1 MTSFI
6 KVFVGDERGEAEV
19 IVMRRDG
26 VTGLDVLGF
35 VQNVIGLFDM
45 EALAQAEG
53 RTFKHPLAGGVGAL
67 PISNAAGLGE
77 VVARVASQASP
88 QVKNE

>member
-1 MTSFI
+1 MSRFI
-6 KVFVGDERGEAEV
+6 KVVVGNECGEAEA

-26 VTGLDVLGF
+26 LTGLDVLGF
-35 VQNVIGLFDM
+35 LKDVIGLFDM
-45 EALAQAEG
+45 EALAQVEG

-77 VVARVASQASP
+77 VFARVASQASP